1 MVEPVVCDRRQDRQ
15 HTLMVFACYAVDLFN
30 GHALH
35 EDTVAPGK
43 VKKFAGIF
51 GLNIFLYKDFV
62 DITSGLDG
70 LDHGADAKY
79 VVVAVQNNQWLCGC
93 GGLE

>member
-1 MVEPVVCDRRQDRQ
+1 MLRYDDSIDSCSFGCASYRAEVSYVGNTVEEHHKGEHAIFVELCGEMVEPVVCDRRQDRQ

-43 VKKFAGIF
+43 VKKFAGI
-51 GLNIFLYKDFV
+51 
-62 DITSGLDG
+62 
-70 LDHGADAKY
+70 
-79 VVVAVQNNQWLCGC
+79 
-93 GGLE
+93 